1 MIDVSAARALMGDS
15 LAFHIIFALLGVGLP
30 VVTLLIEAL
39 GLRHKDPYILG
50 HAKRLSH
57 IMLVLVIA
65 GVASGTII
73 AIQMSVMWSGLVH
86 FGGPILG
93 LAFGWEGYAFM
104 LESIFLAFYI
114 SSWGKITGWK
124 HFLIGI
130 PVAIGALSS
139 ALAITAAN
147 AWMQNPGALTIVDG
161 VVQTANPL
169 RDLTTRTAFFMTVH
183 STLGYYLVSMLTVF
197 AGYIVYR
204 RKVRLNNDHDRA
216 VATILNRLAATAL
229 VLVAALAIV
238 GHLQTQYL
246 ATSQPHKFA
255 ALEAVEETTTHAPY
269 IIGGTI
275 HDDGSVTGGIRIPNM
290 LSILTGGSAD
300 TEVPGIRDIP
310 AEDRAPGFINRL
322 FELKMMLVSVLVI
335 LPAGF
340 LILRRARG
348 HGLLGRLKSL
358 TDSYLMV
365 IVAPVSFAVI
375 ILGWMITEFGR
386 QPFAVHGYLRTAD
399 AFSQVALTSYW
410 GYAFPL
416 SYIVLFVLT
425 YFAVRRTLHIHG
437 HPRKSKELLKR

>member
-1 MIDVSAARALMGDS
+1 MIDVNVARALMGDS

-30 VVTLLIEAL
+30 VVTLLVEAL
-39 GLRHKDPYILG
+39 GIKHKDPYILG

-57 IMLVLVIA
+57 LMLVLVIA

-130 PVAIGALSS
+130 PVAIGALGS

-147 AWMQNPGALTIVDG
+147 AWMQNPGALTVVDG

-169 RDLTTRTAFFMTVH
+169 KDLTTRTALFMTVH

-204 RKVRLNNDHDRA
+204 RRVRLSQEHANA
-216 VATILNRLAATAL
+216 VETILTRLAVTSL
-229 VLVAALAIV
+229 VLLAALGVV

-246 ATSQPHKFA
+246 AQSQPHKFA
-255 ALEAVEETTTHAPY
+255 ALEAVEQTTARAPY
-269 IIGGTI
+269 IIGADIHEDGT
-275 HDDGSVTGGIRIPNM
+275 VTGGLRIPNL

-300 TEVPGIRDIP
+300 TVVPGLQDIAP
-310 AEDRAPGFINRL
+310 EDRPPGFINKL
-322 FELKMMLVSVLVI
+322 FELKMLLVSVLVI

-340 LILRRARG
+340 LLLRNTRDTGA
-348 HGLLGRLKSL
+348 LGRLKAL
-358 TDSYLMV
+358 TNGYVMV
-365 IVAPVSFAVI
+365 LVAPISFIVV

-386 QPFAVHGYLRTAD
+386 QPYVVHGYLRTAD
-399 AFSQVALTSYW
+399 AFSHVALASYW

-416 SYIVLFVLT
+416 SYVLLFVLT
-425 YFAVRRTLHIHG
+425 YFAIRRTLHVHG